1 MNRQDDPLDLGKP
14 PAAAR
19 VVVAMSG
26 GVDSTTTAAL
36 LADQGY
42 EVIGVTLQLY
52 DHGAAI
58 KRKNACCA
66 GEDIHDA
73 RTAAER
79 IGIPHYVL
87 DYESQFREAV
97 MEDFAESYLRGETP
111 IPCVRCNQT
120 VKFRDLLTVAR
131 DLDADC
137 LATGHYVRRTVG
149 PAGPEMRV
157 GRDPA

>member
-1 MNRQDDPLDLGKP
+1 MNRQDDPLELGKP

-73 RTAAER
+73 RTAAECL
-79 IGIPHYVL
+79 IAGWP
-87 DYESQFREAV
+87 
-97 MEDFAESYLRGETP
+97 
-111 IPCVRCNQT
+111 VRLMT
-120 VKFRDLLTVAR
+120 FDELLYG
-131 DLDADC
+131 DAND
-137 LATGHYVRRTVG
+137 G
-149 PAGPEMRV
+149 
-157 GRDPA
+157 